1 MIPQFSILPPLLPEV
16 VAFAGQTALD
26 GEFSNIFKME
36 EIALPEVEAAVDT
49 TAPGLLQ
56 AMVLVIPPLIDTPA
70 AEAPPPVEATA
81 GTAALTNAMD
91 LPQIETPPPTKTE
104 IAPQPLAGPTQAGPT
119 QADVA
124 LSGPTQAE
132 VELAPLT
139 DQPPATAVV
148 TATSLVAARIIAPI
162 GDSSRQSAVM
172 SRARTE
178 AETGSTIEAGDAD
191 TVQSAPESLPAKV
204 DPPSSTEI
212 GATEPEIPPPD
223 ISKPEPNQTRIPPP
237 VVSITNL
244 PQAEAP
250 PSPPHV
256 TPKAAVQLILDQAAK
271 PGSGPV
277 EVVLNPQELGHL
289 RFKIHHN
296 GEQVNIV
303 LTVERPDTLDL
314 IRRHGDQLLTD
325 LRQMGISDATLS
337 FGQWGQG
344 DSSENRQDPPLLI
357 EHPPLATS
365 AFIPAPQWPSSADLG
380 GQGLNLRL

>member
-1 MIPQFSILPPLLPEV
+1 MIPQFSILPPLLPET

-26 GEFSNIFKME
+26 GEFSNIFKLE
-36 EIALPEVEAAVDT
+36 EIALPEFEAAIDT
-49 TAPGLLQ
+49 QAPGLLQ

-81 GTAALTNAMD
+81 GAAALANAMG
-91 LPQIETPPPTKTE
+91 LPPTEPPSPPNTE
-104 IAPQPLAGPTQAGPT
+104 IAPQPFAGPTQAEVALAGPT

-124 LSGPTQAE
+124 QAE

-139 DQPPATAVV
+139 DQPHATAVV
-148 TATSLVAARIIAPI
+148 MATSPVAVRIIAQS

-172 SRARTE
+172 SRAKSEVKTG
-178 AETGSTIEAGDAD
+178 AAIETGDEDTAPSAQEA
-191 TVQSAPESLPAKV
+191 LPAKV
-204 DPPSSTEI
+204 DPPSPTEI
-212 GATEPEIPPPD
+212 GATEPDIPPPD
-223 ISKPEPNQTRIPPP
+223 ITEPEPNQTRISPH

-250 PSPPHV
+250 ASPPHV

-271 PGSGPV
+271 PESGPV

-289 RFKIHHN
+289 RFRIHHN

-314 IRRHGDQLLTD
+314 MRRHGDQLLTD
-325 LRQMGISDATLS
+325 LRHLGISDATLS
-337 FGQWGQG
+337 FGQWGHG
-344 DSSENRQDPPLLI
+344 DSGENRQDPPLLI
-357 EHPPLATS
+357 EHPPLATP
-365 AFIPAPQWPSSADLG
+365 AFIPAPQWPSCADLG